1 MIVTKQQFKLIITDH
16 DGTLVNDERKLLP
29 QTRETLERL
38 HTQGYLFGLAS
49 GRTVA
54 DAKTFPSKW
63 SLSFDFDVIIGLGG
77 GEIWDGVHQ
86 RLQKGKQLRPS
97 VVKEIVEL
105 LAPFDLSISI
115 IYPDGR
121 HLVSK
126 MDRFT
131 KESMY
136 RNPNDRYEFP
146 KDLSALWQ
154 EEAPKV
160 LCRIDEERMPQLEAY
175 VKAHP
180 SPHYWGFKTRPDIY
194 EFMDP
199 ENTKSNGLRKICR
212 LLDISLEEVM
222 AFGDTTNDNDLLA
235 CCYGVCMA
243 NGSEDTKAFSKDVTR
258 YTNNENGVGDY
269 IERHLLQGK

>member
-180 SPHYWGFKTRPDIY
+180 SPHYWGFKIRPDIY

-199 ENTKSNGLRKICR
+199 ENTKSNGLRKVCR

>member
-38 HTQGYLFGLAS
+38 HAQGYLFGLAS

-180 SPHYWGFKTRPDIY
+180 SSHYWGFKTRPDIY

>member
-38 HTQGYLFGLAS
+38 HAQGYLFGLAS

-63 SLSFDFDVIIGLGG
+63 GLSFHFDVIIGLGG

-86 RLQKGKQLRPS
+86 QLRKGKQLRPS

-126 MDRFT
+126 MDQGT
-131 KESMY
+131 KESML
-136 RNPNDRYEFP
+136 RNPNDRYELIE
-146 KDLSALWQ
+146 DLSQLWQ
-154 EEAPKV
+154 EDAPKL

-243 NGSEDTKAFSKDVTR
+243 IGSEDTKAFSKDVTR

>member
-1 MIVTKQQFKLIITDH
+1 MIVT
-16 DGTLVNDERKLLP
+16 KLLP

-115 IYPDGR
+115 IYPAGR

-199 ENTKSNGLRKICR
+199 ENTKSNGLRKVCR

>member
-38 HTQGYLFGLAS
+38 HAQGYLFGLAS

-199 ENTKSNGLRKICR
+199 ENTKSNGLRKVCR

>member
-38 HTQGYLFGLAS
+38 HAQGYLFGLAS

-63 SLSFDFDVIIGLGG
+63 GLSFDFDVIIGLGG

-86 RLQKGKQLRPS
+86 QLQKGKQLRPS

-126 MDRFT
+126 MDQAT
-131 KESMY
+131 KESML
-136 RNPNDRYEFP
+136 RNPNDRYELIE
-146 KDLSALWQ
+146 DLSQLWQ
-154 EEAPKV
+154 EDAPKL

>member
-38 HTQGYLFGLAS
+38 HAQGYLFGLAS

-63 SLSFDFDVIIGLGG
+63 GLSFDVDVIIGLGG
-77 GEIWDGVHQ
+77 GEIWDGIHQ

-126 MDRFT
+126 MDQGT
-131 KESMY
+131 KESML
-136 RNPNDRYEFP
+136 RNPNDRYELIE
-146 KDLSALWQ
+146 DLSQLWQ
-154 EEAPKV
+154 EDAPKL

>member
-1 MIVTKQQFKLIITDH
+1 MIVAKQQFKLIITDH

-199 ENTKSNGLRKICR
+199 ENTKSNGLRKVCR

>member
-126 MDRFT
+126 MDQAT
-131 KESMY
+131 KESML
-136 RNPNDRYEFP
+136 RNPNDRYELIE
-146 KDLSALWQ
+146 DLSQLWQ
-154 EEAPKV
+154 EDAPKL

-180 SPHYWGFKTRPDIY
+180 SAHYWGFKTRPDIY

-269 IERHLLQGK
+269 IERHLLQG

>member
-160 LCRIDEERMPQLEAY
+160 LCRIDEERMSQLEAY

-180 SPHYWGFKTRPDIY
+180 SPHYWGFKTRPDIF

>member
-38 HTQGYLFGLAS
+38 HAQGYLFGLAS

-63 SLSFDFDVIIGLGG
+63 GLSFDFDVIIGLGG

-86 RLQKGKQLRPS
+86 QLRKGKQLRPS

-126 MDRFT
+126 MDQAT
-131 KESMY
+131 KESML
-136 RNPNDRYEFP
+136 RNPNDRYELIE
-146 KDLSALWQ
+146 DLSQLWQ
-154 EEAPKV
+154 EDAPKL

-222 AFGDTTNDNDLLA
+222 AFGDTTNDNDLMA
-235 CCYGVCMA
+235 CCYGV
-243 NGSEDTKAFSKDVTR
+243 
-258 YTNNENGVGDY
+258 
-269 IERHLLQGK
+269 

>member
-1 MIVTKQQFKLIITDH
+1 M
-16 DGTLVNDERKLLP
+16 
-29 QTRETLERL
+29 
-38 HTQGYLFGLAS
+38 
-49 GRTVA
+49 
-54 DAKTFPSKW
+54 
-63 SLSFDFDVIIGLGG
+63 
-77 GEIWDGVHQ
+77 
-86 RLQKGKQLRPS
+86 
-97 VVKEIVEL
+97 KEIVEL

-126 MDRFT
+126 LDQGT

>member
-1 MIVTKQQFKLIITDH
+1 M
-16 DGTLVNDERKLLP
+16 
-29 QTRETLERL
+29 
-38 HTQGYLFGLAS
+38 
-49 GRTVA
+49 
-54 DAKTFPSKW
+54 
-63 SLSFDFDVIIGLGG
+63 
-77 GEIWDGVHQ
+77 
-86 RLQKGKQLRPS
+86 RPS

>member
-38 HTQGYLFGLAS
+38 HAQGYLFGLAS